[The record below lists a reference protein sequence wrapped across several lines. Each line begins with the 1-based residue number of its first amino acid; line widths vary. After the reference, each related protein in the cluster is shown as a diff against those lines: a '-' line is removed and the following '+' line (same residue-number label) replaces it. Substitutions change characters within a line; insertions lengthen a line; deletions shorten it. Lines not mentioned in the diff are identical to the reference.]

1 MSFVTSLLSDDS
13 KIFVRTMLISIA
25 NIDLLQRKFKVKI
38 SILDRLYL
46 RVLDFFYC
54 YFWLNTWKI
63 MTIQLISILKIVL
76 VFVNHL
82 IIFIY
87 LIKILTNFK

>member
-1 MSFVTSLLSDDS
+1 MSFVTSRLSDDS

-46 RVLDFFYC
+46 RVLGFF
-54 YFWLNTWKI
+54 LLLLLTEHMKDNDHT
-63 MTIQLISILKIVL
+63 
-76 VFVNHL
+76 
-82 IIFIY
+82 
-87 LIKILTNFK
+87 TNFYT

>member
-1 MSFVTSLLSDDS
+1 MSFVTSILSDDS

-46 RVLDFFYC
+46 RVLGFF
-54 YFWLNTWKI
+54 LLLLLTEHMKGNDHT
-63 MTIQLISILKIVL
+63 
-76 VFVNHL
+76 
-82 IIFIY
+82 
-87 LIKILTNFK
+87 TNFYT

>member
-1 MSFVTSLLSDDS
+1 MSFVTSLLSNDS

-46 RVLDFFYC
+46 RVLDFF
-54 YFWLNTWKI
+54 F
-63 MTIQLISILKIVL
+63 IV
-76 VFVNHL
+76 
-82 IIFIY
+82 
-87 LIKILTNFK
+87 TSD

>member
-1 MSFVTSLLSDDS
+1 MSFVTLILSDDS

-46 RVLDFFYC
+46 RVLDFF
-54 YFWLNTWKI
+54 LLLLLTEHMKDNDHT
-63 MTIQLISILKIVL
+63 
-76 VFVNHL
+76 
-82 IIFIY
+82 
-87 LIKILTNFK
+87 TNFYT

>member
-1 MSFVTSLLSDDS
+1 MSFVTSLLSNDS

-46 RVLDFFYC
+46 RVLDFF
-54 YFWLNTWKI
+54 LLLLLTEHMKDNDHT
-63 MTIQLISILKIVL
+63 
-76 VFVNHL
+76 
-82 IIFIY
+82 
-87 LIKILTNFK
+87 TNFYT

>member
-46 RVLDFFYC
+46 RVLDFF
-54 YFWLNTWKI
+54 LLLLLTEHMKDNDHT
-63 MTIQLISILKIVL
+63 
-76 VFVNHL
+76 
-82 IIFIY
+82 
-87 LIKILTNFK
+87 TNFYT

>member
-1 MSFVTSLLSDDS
+1 MSFVTSILSDDS

-46 RVLDFFYC
+46 RVLDFF
-54 YFWLNTWKI
+54 LLLLLTEHMKDNDHT
-63 MTIQLISILKIVL
+63 
-76 VFVNHL
+76 
-82 IIFIY
+82 
-87 LIKILTNFK
+87 TNFYT